1 MARQT
6 DPGDLRASRTDHH
19 DHRPSAAAVKRRRRF
34 LRRVFLV
41 LAALVVG
48 LPLALLA
55 LYAVAPPPIT
65 PLMVIRLFEGEGLDK
80 RWVSLAEISPHLPRA
95 VIAAEDNNFC
105 QHNGFDW
112 DAIQDAIAEYQD
124 GRRLRGAS
132 TLSMQTAKNVFL
144 WPGRDYLRKG
154 LEAYLTALLELFW
167 SKQRILEV
175 YLNVAE
181 FSAGVY
187 GAEAAARHYF
197 GRSAKELS
205 RRQAALLATV
215 LPSPRRRSAA
225 KPTEA
230 QARHAITI
238 QRRIGQIRPLLD
250 CYTGGTG

>member
-1 MARQT
+1 M
-6 DPGDLRASRTDHH
+6 
-19 DHRPSAAAVKRRRRF
+19 KYRRVLLRRF
-34 LRRVFLV
+34 
-41 LAALVVG
+41 ALGLLCLLVG
-48 LPLALLA
+48 LPLALIA
-55 LYAVAPPPIT
+55 LYAAAPPPIT

-80 RWVSLAEISPHLPRA
+80 QWVSLAEISPHLPRA

-112 DAIQDAIAEYQD
+112 DAIQDAIEEYQD

-132 TLSMQTAKNVFL
+132 TLSMQTAKNIFL

-167 SKQRILEV
+167 DKQRILEV
-175 YLNVAE
+175 YLNIAE
-181 FSAGVY
+181 FSSGVY

-197 GRSAKELS
+197 NRPAKDLS

-215 LPSPRRRSAA
+215 LPSPRKRSAA
-225 KPTEA
+225 KPTQA

-250 CYTGGTG
+250 CYAGGTG

>member
-1 MARQT
+1 MKRRGWLKRLAI
-6 DPGDLRASRTDHH
+6 GL
-19 DHRPSAAAVKRRRRF
+19 AAVF
-34 LRRVFLV
+34 L
-41 LAALVVG
+41 G
-48 LPLALLA
+48 LPLALIA

-80 RWVSLAEISPHLPRA
+80 QWVSLAEISPHLPRA

-112 DAIQDAIAEYQD
+112 DAIQDAIEEFQG

-132 TLSMQTAKNVFL
+132 TLSMQTAKNIFL

-154 LEAYLTALLELFW
+154 LEAYLTTLLEIFW
-167 SKQRILEV
+167 SKQRILEI
-175 YLNVAE
+175 YLNIAE
-181 FSAGVY
+181 FSSGVY
-187 GAEAAARHYF
+187 GAEAAAQHYF
-197 GRSAKELS
+197 GRPAKDLS

-215 LPSPRRRSAA
+215 LPSPRKRSAA
-225 KPTEA
+225 RPTQA

-250 CYTGGTG
+250 CYAGGTG